1 MTRFLIVL
9 LITILFTS
17 CNNDRT
23 SRLQS
28 LNKDIN
34 GISLIK
40 YTIKNTYP
48 HSIESYTEGLIF
60 HDNKLFESTGSPENY
75 PKTRSVIGIVNLKTG
90 NIDVKVEIDRD
101 KYFGEGILFFKNKLY
116 QLTYKNQ
123 LGFIYDSD
131 NFKQIGTFSY
141 INKEGWGMTTDG
153 NSIIMSDGTNFITY
167 WDPDSLKV
175 IKKINITYNG
185 SSALYANELEF
196 INGYIYANIWTTNY
210 IAKIDP
216 KSGKIVGLIDLTTLF
231 LKSRKENPQ
240 SEATNG
246 IAYDSKRNRIFVTG
260 KFWPYIFEIKFQ
272 H

>member
-9 LITILFTS
+9 LITILFTN

-131 NFKQIGTFSY
+131 NFKQIGRFSY

-175 IKKINITYNG
+175 IKKINYN
-185 SSALYANELEF
+185 L
-196 INGYIYANIWTTNY
+196 
-210 IAKIDP
+210 
-216 KSGKIVGLIDLTTLF
+216 
-231 LKSRKENPQ
+231 
-240 SEATNG
+240 
-246 IAYDSKRNRIFVTG
+246 
-260 KFWPYIFEIKFQ
+260 
-272 H
+272 